1 MSKHVNF
8 HGKIF
13 GLKAK
18 GWRLA
23 AWLRKSAVGP
33 EAADIIQPFGGIGVK
48 RKGGKSEERGEKG
61 NEVSNRRF

>member
-13 GLKAK
+13 GLNAK
-18 GWRLA
+18 EWSLA
-23 AWLRKSAVGP
+23 AWLRKSVGGP
-33 EAADIIQPFGGIGVK
+33 EAGKAIQPFVLTGAR
-48 RKGGKSEERGEKG
+48 RKGGKKGEKG

>member
-13 GLKAK
+13 GVKAK
-18 GWRLA
+18 EWRLA
-23 AWLRKSAVGP
+23 AWLRKSVGGP
-33 EAADIIQPFGGIGVK
+33 EAADTIGPLGGIGAR
-48 RKGGKSEERGEKG
+48 RKGGKKGEKG